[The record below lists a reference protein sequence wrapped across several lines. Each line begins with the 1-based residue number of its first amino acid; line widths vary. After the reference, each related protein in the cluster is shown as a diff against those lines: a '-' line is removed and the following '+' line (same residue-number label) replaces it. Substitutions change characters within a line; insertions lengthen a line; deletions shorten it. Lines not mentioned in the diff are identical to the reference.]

1 MPWLGAPLRLDIP
14 GQMPILILIYHLLI
28 LIYLSKGAPGGKRW
42 RIAMVNPGGAKGTTW
57 EVPKAPPGRCQ
68 RHHLGGAK
76 GTTWEVPKA
85 PPGRCMSA
93 RYALVGVLRSRL
105 FSLDGRGG
113 RRPPVSAPVLSLWS
127 DRVNWPGFKRT

>member
-57 EVPKAPPGRCQ
+57 EVPKAPPGRC
-68 RHHLGGAK
+68 
-76 GTTWEVPKA
+76 
-85 PPGRCMSA
+85 MSA